1 MTIALILICMLS
13 LLMKIEGIG
22 TIVWMGIGIVW
33 MGIGIVW
40 VGTGMLLGIGRIVL
54 LGFLVSEVM
63 KYKGHSTDCF
73 MYF

>member
-1 MTIALILICMLS
+1 
-13 LLMKIEGIG
+13 MKIE
-22 TIVWMGIGIVW
+22 GIGIVW
-33 MGIGIVW
+33 MGTDTIVW
-40 VGTGMLLGIGRIVL
+40 VGMLLGIGRIVL

>member
-13 LLMKIEGIG
+13 LLMRIEG
-22 TIVWMGIGIVW
+22 VGIVW
-33 MGIGIVW
+33 MGTDTIVW
-40 VGTGMLLGIGRIVL
+40 VGMLLGIGRIVL